1 MDKHT
6 LTLDEYIKIKLRKE
20 EREFDVGIRYTCGEV
35 YIDDQ
40 SLSRISFKIKER
52 SDKI

>member
-6 LTLDEYIKIKLRKE
+6 LTLDEYIKIKLRNGGC
-20 EREFDVGIRYTCGEV
+20 EFDVGIRYTCGEV

-40 SLSRISFKIKER
+40 SPSRISFKIKER
-52 SDKI
+52 SGKI